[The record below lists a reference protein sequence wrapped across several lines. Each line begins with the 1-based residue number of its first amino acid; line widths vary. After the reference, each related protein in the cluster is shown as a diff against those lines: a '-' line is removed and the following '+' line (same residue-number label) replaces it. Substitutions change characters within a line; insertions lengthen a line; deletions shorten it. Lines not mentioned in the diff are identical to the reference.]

1 MKPFDADLKP
11 LEEKLEFA
19 RREVYEEIDLAS
31 EQRAD
36 QELQLIH
43 NNVRLIH
50 HSLQL
55 IHYNDNKRRI
65 SDCPA
70 EVKKSGVLQRIE
82 AKADRLFRTQQT
94 EAKADRL
101 FRTQQTE
108 ALAEIHRLQ
117 IQRMVKEEGIECI
130 TTTPP
135 VDLAGRLTR
144 LCCRAVL
151 GAIASKDSQS

>member
-1 MKPFDADLKP
+1 MKPFDADFKS

-19 RREVYEEIDLAS
+19 RREVDEEIALAS

-43 NNVRLIH
+43 HNVWLINH
-50 HSLQL
+50 NLQL
-55 IHYNDNKRRI
+55 IQYNDDKRRI

-70 EVKKSGVLQRIE
+70 EVKKGGVLQRIE
-82 AKADRLFRTQQT
+82 AKADRLFRTQP
-94 EAKADRL
+94 
-101 FRTQQTE
+101 TE

-117 IQRMVKEEGIECI
+117 IQRMVKEEGTECI
-130 TTTPP
+130 TTTSP
-135 VDLAGRLTR
+135 VDLAGRLTW

-151 GAIASKDSQS
+151 GAIAPKDSQS

>member
-1 MKPFDADLKP
+1 MRPFDADLKP

-19 RREVYEEIDLAS
+19 RREVDEEIALAS

-43 NNVRLIH
+43 HNVRLINH
-50 HSLQL
+50 NLKL
-55 IHYNDNKRRI
+55 IQYNHNKRRI
-65 SDCPA
+65 SDCQA
-70 EVKKSGVLQRIE
+70 EVKRGGILQRI
-82 AKADRLFRTQQT
+82 

-117 IQRMVKEEGIECI
+117 IQRTVKEEG
-130 TTTPP
+130 T
-135 VDLAGRLTR
+135 
-144 LCCRAVL
+144 
-151 GAIASKDSQS
+151 